1 MNKQRNKATV
11 IDVSIL
17 SNSNIGNKELEKL
30 VKYRGMRE
38 EQEKMWKM
46 TVTVVSVLIETLRA
60 VDSNPPRPPPP
71 PQTREGFQQI
81 LGTTFENFIQKSGVL
96 GTPKILSRT
105 LKLQGLW

>member
-17 SNSNIGNKELEKL
+17 SNSNIRKKELEKL
-30 VKYRGMRE
+30 VKYQGMRE

-46 TVTVVSVLIETLRA
+46 KVTMAPVLIETLRA
-60 VDSNPPRPPPP
+60 VT

-81 LGTTFENFIQKSGVL
+81 LGTTFEIFIQ
-96 GTPKILSRT
+96 KILSRT

>member
-30 VKYRGMRE
+30 VKYQGMRE

-60 VDSNPPRPPPP
+60 VDSPPSPP
-71 PQTREGFQQI
+71 PQTREGFQQT